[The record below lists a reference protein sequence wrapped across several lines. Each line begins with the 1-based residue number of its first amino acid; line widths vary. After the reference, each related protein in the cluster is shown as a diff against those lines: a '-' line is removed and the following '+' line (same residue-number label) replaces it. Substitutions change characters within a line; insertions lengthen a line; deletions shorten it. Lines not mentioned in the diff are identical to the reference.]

1 MRSDSFILLATQKNA
16 SDDAPATEAIYE
28 IGTLASVLQLLKLP
42 DGTVKVLVEGAQRAQ
57 VVKYTDC
64 SEITEAEAVALG
76 DTMGERVPGW
86 TLLTEGVQ
94 HWSFVGFTG
103 LGFAKASSSWS
114 FQVLITGKI
123 TGNFVDSGFFWQFWR
138 PVSERIQWL
147 ADKFPTQTEQGNFCS
162 NNREFSSKNRE
173 FPVEGHELRL
183 QHGDLVTKC
192 TNEVLFGPLA
202 HVGSAERVHHP
213 VIAFSMSD
221 ERTDAHNGVVDV
233 LRELVAENHADLLI
247 SLTDEVVGVR
257 KAAQVGHGL
266 RVPDDDATIHGSNM
280 AQCGCAEK

>member
-1 MRSDSFILLATQKNA
+1 
-16 SDDAPATEAIYE
+16 
-28 IGTLASVLQLLKLP
+28 VLQLLKLP

-147 ADKFPTQTEQGNFCS
+147 ADKFPTQTEQGIFAAITGNFLQRTG
-162 NNREFSSKNRE
+162 N
-173 FPVEGHELRL
+173 FPLK
-183 QHGDLVTKC
+183 VT
-192 TNEVLFGPLA
+192 
-202 HVGSAERVHHP
+202 S
-213 VIAFSMSD
+213 
-221 ERTDAHNGVVDV
+221 
-233 LRELVAENHADLLI
+233 
-247 SLTDEVVGVR
+247 
-257 KAAQVGHGL
+257 
-266 RVPDDDATIHGSNM
+266 
-280 AQCGCAEK
+280 